1 MKEIINKLYYWY
13 TIEKFSEF
21 KVEIN
26 KEAYYESLP
35 WLEEEKEKKL

>member
-21 KVEIN
+21 KVEIS
-26 KEAYYESLP
+26 KEACYEILP
-35 WLEEEKEKKL
+35 G